1 MLFVGFWLAGTA
13 GRTAKRGEWHEKC
26 AIPPLPPTFF
36 YKSIIPGELLVVIYK
51 SIIPKEL
58 LFIVIQEYHSMALNF
73 EIG

>member
-1 MLFVGFWLAGTA
+1 MRHT
-13 GRTAKRGEWHEKC
+13 
-26 AIPPLPPTFF
+26 PLPPTFF